1 MSHKMVVRHVF
12 VWILSAF
19 FGTQIAL
26 ALELVSLEE
35 MRASTAAAD
44 TMVPRTAI
52 SPDAPLIE
60 IVHPKLD
67 RPITTPTAIQLV
79 FLPSTSSV
87 VRPETFKVLYG
98 RLRVDITQRLTQ
110 VAKVTSEGVNI
121 KEASLPKGTHRLLL
135 SIEDQQGRLGIKS
148 LDFEIK

>member
-1 MSHKMVVRHVF
+1 MVLRHVF
-12 VWILSAF
+12 MWFVSGFLGAQSVM
-19 FGTQIAL
+19 

-35 MRASTAAAD
+35 MLASSSAADPLVPKTAA
-44 TMVPRTAI
+44 
-52 SPDAPLIE
+52 SPGAPQID

-67 RPITTPTAIQLV
+67 TPIASPTAIQLV
-79 FLPSTSSV
+79 FLPSASSA

-110 VAKVTSEGVNI
+110 VAKVTAEGVNI

-135 SIEDQQGRLGIKS
+135 SIEDQQGRQGVKS

>member
-1 MSHKMVVRHVF
+1 MSRIMVLRHVF
-12 VWILSAF
+12 MWIVSGFLGAQSVM
-19 FGTQIAL
+19 

-35 MRASTAAAD
+35 MLASSSAADPLVPKTAA
-44 TMVPRTAI
+44 
-52 SPDAPLIE
+52 SPGAPQID

-67 RPITTPTAIQLV
+67 TPIASPTAIQLV
-79 FLPSTSSV
+79 FLPSASSA
-87 VRPETFKVLYG
+87 VRPETFKVVYG

-110 VAKVTSEGVNI
+110 VAKVTAEGVNI

-135 SIEDQQGRLGIKS
+135 SIEDQQGRQGVKS

>member
-1 MSHKMVVRHVF
+1 MSHIMVVRHVLMC
-12 VWILSAF
+12 ILSAF
-19 FGTQIAL
+19 FGAQTAM

-35 MRASTAAAD
+35 MRASAAASD
-44 TMVPRTAI
+44 ALVPRTAV
-52 SPDAPLIE
+52 SPNAPQIDIL
-60 IVHPKLD
+60 HPKLD
-67 RPITTPTAIQLV
+67 SPIASPTAIQLV
-79 FLPSTSSV
+79 FVPSASST

-110 VAKVTSEGVNI
+110 VAKVTAEGVHI

-135 SIEDQQGRLGIKS
+135 SIEDQLGRQGIKS